1 MYVYPR
7 VYKIQCVQIII
18 PNRCTGLSWILGSL
32 PLPLLTGGVKL
43 PLCSLS
49 PLRDE
54 DIPGYAPHPEQ
65 LDPSSQGVKI
75 PWPVEF
81 APIPEHLTE
90 LNAERKK
97 IMKTGTVLII
107 ERYKFVLSLQGF
119 PGVSVCW
126 GRGGETAQG
135 RGQDTPGYL
144 TPGGHAARVVGGGA
158 RTAKTWYWRRDKP
171 FNRAEPQLIY
181 RNRWDRLNY
190 LGCWDTCRIFSPTL
204 SIRSP

>member
-49 PLRDE
+49 PLRGE
-54 DIPGYAPHPEQ
+54 DIPRYAPHPEQ
-65 LDPSSQGVKI
+65 LDPSAQGVKI

-90 LNAERKK
+90 LDAERKK
-97 IMKTGTVLII
+97 IMKTSTVLII

-126 GRGGETAQG
+126 GE
-135 RGQDTPGYL
+135 
-144 TPGGHAARVVGGGA
+144 GGGKLP
-158 RTAKTWYWRRDKP
+158 REGGTIPLVILPPGVKLP
-171 FNRAEPQLIY
+171 
-181 RNRWDRLNY
+181 
-190 LGCWDTCRIFSPTL
+190 G
-204 SIRSP
+204 